1 MATPEVQGNSAA
13 NAGAAASTPDG
24 QGATNIGRSFRLGE
38 FERLE
43 TVFRILA
50 ALAVAGA
57 LLAYL
62 GSLIGNGAMVFAGVL
77 VFSATLV
84 GMASLFLPLNWV
96 IGREILTWWRR
107 RADKRAGKVQHQAM
121 D

>member
-1 MATPEVQGNSAA
+1 MAAPEVQDNSMT
-13 NAGAAASTPDG
+13 NAGATPAIAG
-24 QGATNIGRSFRLGE
+24 QQDSADVGRGFRSDE
-38 FERLE
+38 FGRLE

-50 ALAVAGA
+50 AVAVVGV

-62 GSLIGNGAMVFAGVL
+62 GSRIGNNAMVFAGAV
-77 VFSATLV
+77 VFSVTLV
-84 GMASLFLPLNWV
+84 GMASLFLPLNWI